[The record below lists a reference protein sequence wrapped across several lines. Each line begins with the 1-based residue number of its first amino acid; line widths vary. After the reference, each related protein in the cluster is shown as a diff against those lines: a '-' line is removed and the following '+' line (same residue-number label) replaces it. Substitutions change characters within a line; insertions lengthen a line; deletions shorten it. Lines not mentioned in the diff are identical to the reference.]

1 MDEPR
6 RLPPPYPPLALRQ
19 RGNAISVRQ
28 KPDQDAGWGTLNR
41 PKRFELPL
49 LQPHSLYTRLGY
61 EAEPSSE
68 VWQFTATAAVTLQ
81 VNRISSDRYANSVA
95 VALLDGANRRVAP
108 LVESALGVGQ
118 PVRLEPGVYKLVAAL
133 GLPEQVTVE
142 LQLNAAP
149 ANGLVGAL
157 RAQLNGLGVLLQ
169 QQSQRRLSGA
179 APISVGG
186 RGCLINA
193 AGHLKANAPL
203 ELRATGVLRRPL
215 LQASSSIGLRAS
227 GALHPRG
234 VAVLTGK
241 ARQQAAATLQI
252 RPVRWLDQPNTFWR
266 ARVVG
271 GVLELNRSY
280 LAHGMDPASTALQQQ
295 QLNEALNR

>member
-118 PVRLEPGVYKLVAAL
+118 PVRLEAGVYKLVAAL
-133 GLPEQVTVE
+133 GLPEQVNVE

-149 ANGLVGAL
+149 AHGLVGL
-157 RAQLNGLGVLLQ
+157 LPMQLKGMGALLQ
-169 QQSQRRLSGA
+169 QQPQRRLHGLAQAMVSGT
-179 APISVGG
+179 G
-186 RGCLINA
+186 RLASA
-193 AGHLKANAPL
+193 AGFLKANAPL
-203 ELRATGVLRRPL
+203 QLQATGLLRQPQ
-215 LQASSSIGLRAS
+215 LQGSAAVNLQAS
-227 GALHPRG
+227 GALHPG
-234 VAVLTGK
+234 AVASLAGSSQ
-241 ARQQAAATLQI
+241 QQAAATLQI
-252 RPVRWLDQPNTFWR
+252 RPVVWLDEPLNFWR
-266 ARVVG
+266 ARLSG

-280 LAHGMDPASTALQQQ
+280 LAAGGNPASTALQQQ
-295 QLNEALNR
+295 QLNEVFNP